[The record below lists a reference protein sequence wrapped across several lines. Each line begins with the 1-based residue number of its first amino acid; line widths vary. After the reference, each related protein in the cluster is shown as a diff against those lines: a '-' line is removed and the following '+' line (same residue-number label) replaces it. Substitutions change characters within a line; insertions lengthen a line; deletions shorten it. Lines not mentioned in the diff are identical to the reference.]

1 MTSPA
6 DDFNIPSDAT
16 MEEKIDLILHVL
28 AGVAKKQEIIIK
40 LEEKVI
46 SLETKTAAQEAVI
59 DSLKKEV
66 QHLKESSNDRDQAD
80 RGNTLRLFGLPFSRD
95 ERDGNKTTAAVAYDR
110 ILKPILSA
118 AKSKGRTGLVAQ
130 SVM

>member
-1 MTSPA
+1 MTSPS
-6 DDFNIPSDAT
+6 DDFNIPRDAT

-28 AGVAKKQEIIIK
+28 AGVTKKQEIIIK

-80 RGNTLRLFGLPFSRD
+80 RGNTLCLFGLPLSKDDRD
-95 ERDGNKTTAAVAYDR
+95 SN
-110 ILKPILSA
+110 
-118 AKSKGRTGLVAQ
+118 
-130 SVM
+130 